1 MKYHI
6 AIIIPAAGFSKRHPP
21 NKLLVQVEHRPAIVE
36 TVSKF
41 TDFPVD
47 IIVVVGH
54 EKKQIMPPLEKA
66 FGNRI
71 KIAENPHY
79 HQGLSRSLQ
88 VGIKAAGNAPDY
100 FGFCV
105 GDKPFL
111 HLTTVGMLLET
122 IHQKS
127 PDILVPLFKG
137 TVGHPNF
144 FARRFKK
151 DLMQLTGDTGGRS
164 LFQTYH
170 TKTYFLP
177 VKDKGVILDMDQFLS
192 GAGDLQTF

>member
-1 MKYHI
+1 VKYRI
-6 AIIIPAAGFSKRHPP
+6 TIIIPAAGLSRRHPP
-21 NKLLVQVEHRPAIVE
+21 NKLLIEVEHKPAIVE

-54 EKKQIMPPLEKA
+54 EKKRIINPLERS
-66 FGNRI
+66 FGQRI
-71 KIAENPHY
+71 KIVENPHY
-79 HQGLSRSLQ
+79 HQGLSQSLK
-88 VGIKAAGNAPDY
+88 VGMKAVRDEPDY
-100 FGFCV
+100 YGFCV

-111 HLTTVGMLLET
+111 HLTTVGTLLET
-122 IHQKS
+122 IHRKS

-177 VKDKGVILDMDQFLS
+177 VKDKGVILDMDQYLS
-192 GAGDLQTF
+192 GAGDLQTS